1 MDAGMHRRGG
11 GCVDG
16 EMDGWMDGMCGWRDG
31 WMDGWMGRYTYVEE
45 FNVVGL
51 RLAKTHMPSKDV
63 YAVVGG
69 VPLNQH
75 VAQVATIVLRKQ
87 KIMDGRM
94 DG

>member
-11 GCVDG
+11 GCV
-16 EMDGWMDGMCGWRDG
+16 DG

-45 FNVVGL
+45 FNVVVL
-51 RLAKTHMPSKDV
+51 RLTKTHMPCKDV
-63 YAVVGG
+63 YVVVGS